1 MMERYR
7 FLEHTADAKMQAF
20 GKDLEEAFSNAAL
33 GMFSLMFEPEKVE
46 PKTEKEIDVEGK
58 DRQALLYNWL
68 EELIFLLDSD
78 GFLLH
83 EVKKLS
89 IEGSRL
95 HAVITGDKISD
106 KYESHGDVKAVT
118 YNEMDITQKPGK
130 VTVQAV
136 FDL

>member
-1 MMERYR
+1 MKKYR

-20 GKDLEEAFSNAAL
+20 GKNLEEAFSNAAL
-33 GMFSLMFEPEKVE
+33 GMFSLMFEPEKVK
-46 PKTEKEIDVEGK
+46 PKTEKNIDVEGK
-58 DRQALLYNWL
+58 DLQALLYNWL
-68 EELIFLLDSD
+68 EELLFLLDSE

-83 EVKKLS
+83 EIKELS

-95 HAVITGDKISD
+95 HAAITGDSISD

-118 YNEMDITQKPGK
+118 YNEMDITKKMGN
-130 VTVQAV
+130 VTVQVV